1 VNAVPYETAAVG
13 TTSVCV
19 FIDPAQGR
27 TPTLL
32 ERSSVVHWLYMQTL
46 VVDTNGVVKKLEEH
60 GFSRTQAE
68 GITEALKE
76 LDTSMFLIAQGALI
90 VALIQYFK

>member
-1 VNAVPYETAAVG
+1 
-13 TTSVCV
+13 
-19 FIDPAQGR
+19 
-27 TPTLL
+27 
-32 ERSSVVHWLYMQTL
+32 MQTL
-46 VVDTNGVVKKLEEH
+46 VIDTNGIVKKLEQR

-76 LDTSMFLIAQGALI
+76 LDTTALATKADLEDAVKTLQNAINQQAVTMMKWVTGILIAQGALI